1 MQAAVCR
8 AFKEPLVIEDV
19 AIELPG
25 PGEVAVDLAA
35 CAICH
40 SDITYAEGG
49 WAAGCRLSTAM
60 KPPALSARWAR
71 ASPPSVPA
79 TLSSSP

>member
-8 AFKEPLVIEDV
+8 AFREPLIIEDV
-19 AIELPG
+19 EIDPPG

-40 SDITYAEGG
+40 SDIVYAEGG
-49 WAAGCRLSTAM
+49 
-60 KPPALSARWAR
+60 
-71 ASPPSVPA
+71 
-79 TLSSSP
+79 